1 MTGGRTY
8 SRSLILNPEAQFPYN
23 DPSQGALNAF
33 RIPARNSGKNE
44 RKRPMQRKIIPDIV
58 QPRELTATT
67 VDATAEQAA
76 KDMAA
81 ANVAAIIVLDTD
93 DKLIGIVTERDLSR
107 RVVAENK
114 VPSETKV
121 GDIMTANPDT
131 LAAGDRASDALE
143 LMLTR
148 RYRHLPVQGDDG
160 KCIAMVSIRDL
171 YEAVK
176 ESLEENI
183 RETEAFVFGD
193 RYSA

>member
-1 MTGGRTY
+1 VAK
-8 SRSLILNPEAQFPYN
+8 P
-23 DPSQGALNAF
+23 
-33 RIPARNSGKNE
+33 GKRPGNTVNE

-58 QPRELTATT
+58 QRTELTATT
-67 VDATAEQAA
+67 IDATAEQAA
-76 KDMAA
+76 KDMTA
-81 ANVAAIIVLDTD
+81 ANVAAIIVLDAN
-93 DKLIGIVTERDLSR
+93 KALIGILTERDLSR

-114 VPSETKV
+114 RPSEIKV

-131 LAAGDRASDALE
+131 LAPNDRASDALE

-148 RYRHLPVQGDDG
+148 RYRHLPVVGEDG
-160 KCIAMVSIRDL
+160 KCVAMVSIRDL

-176 ESLEENI
+176 EGLEENI